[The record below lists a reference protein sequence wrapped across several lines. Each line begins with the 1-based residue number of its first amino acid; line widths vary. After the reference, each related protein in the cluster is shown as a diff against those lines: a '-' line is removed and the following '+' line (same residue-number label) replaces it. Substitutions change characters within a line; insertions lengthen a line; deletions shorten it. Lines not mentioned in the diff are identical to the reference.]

1 MFTDNTDGGLGPG
14 MTRYL
19 RELGVFVC
27 LRSFFL
33 RILAFLCVH
42 AVPGLLQRVLLLSA
56 GGNYRSS
63 EDESQYILDLSS
75 LLQ

>member
-19 RELGVFVC
+19 RELAVFVC

-33 RILAFLCVH
+33 ANSRILVCSCSAWLITESPVAFSRGQL
-42 AVPGLLQRVLLLSA
+42 
-56 GGNYRSS
+56 
-63 EDESQYILDLSS
+63 
-75 LLQ
+75 